1 MTPRL
6 LLPLLVLCMLT
17 ACKNPGGSGSG
28 SGSDSGA
35 VASAATHENP
45 LGQFG
50 YDMKWVGRY
59 DSNMVVLE
67 SGRSKL
73 IISPK
78 FQAKVFSSSAAGD
91 SSSSFGWVHYDAFQH
106 PLDPH
111 MNAYGG
117 EDRLWLG
124 PEGGRFSLFFPPG
137 AKMEFA
143 NWKTPAP
150 FDSEPW
156 DVVGH
161 TDQSVDLR
169 KDMQLVNY
177 AGTHLSLSIDRQIT
191 ILSRGVIDS
200 MVGLPTDPS

>member
-1 MTPRL
+1 MRL
-6 LLPLLVLCMLT
+6 RLFSPLLVLCVMT
-17 ACKNPGGSGSG
+17 ACKSPGGSGSG
-28 SGSDSGA
+28 SSDS
-35 VASAATHENP
+35 VATAAGGLHEDP

-50 YDMKWVGRY
+50 YDMKWVGRFDRY
-59 DSNMVVLE
+59 MVILQ
-67 SGRSKL
+67 SGRSK
-73 IISPK
+73 IIVSPK
-78 FQAKVFSSSAAGD
+78 FQAKVFSSTAAGD
-91 SSSSFGWVHYDAFQH
+91 SGSSFGWVHYDAFQR

-124 PEGGRFSLFFPPG
+124 PEGGKFSLFFPPG

-143 NWKTPAP
+143 NWKTPAA

-156 DVVGH
+156 DVVSH

-177 AGTHLSLSIDRQIT
+177 AGTHLNLNVDRQIT
-191 ILSRGVIDS
+191 IL
-200 MVGLPTDPS
+200 